1 MSILRLEKPV
11 ENALTSAAKKCSKIT
26 IRKTE
31 KKQNRYQTP
40 QRKKLRLFYRLQKR
54 FWLGWACMTDFYLS
68 YYKITSVAVSFYL
81 INSLYSTS
89 TCPIKIGQNQTQS
102 FPYER
107 GVHPQSCILSPLL
120 FSLFINNDIPVSFE
134 ETLFDPFALPNGT

>member
-11 ENALTSAAKKCSKIT
+11 ENALTSAAQKCSKDNNKKN
-26 IRKTE
+26 R
-31 KKQNRYQTP
+31 KKQNRYQTQ
-40 QRKKLRLFYRLQKR
+40 QRKNLRLFYRLQKS

-89 TCPIKIGQNQTQS
+89 TCPIKIGQNQTRS

-107 GVHPQSCILSPLL
+107 GVHRQSCILSPLL

-134 ETLFDPFALPNGT
+134 ETLFDPFVLPNGT